1 MQRLTNKE
9 KIKQYFLKEV
19 SEEGCEASEVAEA
32 LCMKRNAASAILNE
46 LTRERYL
53 IKKKTKPVIFQR
65 RTHKMTETSEE
76 NVFDEFSGTSDI
88 MNQILNKCK
97 ISVTYP
103 GRGLPIMLLGASGV
117 GKSTLAEKIYLYA
130 RQKQMVEKKA
140 PFVVL
145 NCADYANN
153 KELLS
158 SVLFGY
164 KKGAFTGAVK
174 DTEGLFDKA
183 DQGYLFLDEVH
194 RLPPEGQEKLFRYI
208 DTGMITP
215 IGNGAREKNLN
226 VRLIFATTEDIDNLM
241 LDTFIRRIP
250 ITVTIPSYHE
260 RSSNE
265 RMQIIYKLFLQEA
278 EILNSC
284 LKVSSNVLNRLLFF
298 KSKGNIGSLK
308 NIIKISCAN
317 AFHRKKNGEDCIE
330 VALQDLP
337 VQDML
342 QTAVG
347 TKKECESPQWVFIDQ
362 NLQEMELISVDPVEE
377 NLCIDQMLEIAEEFV
392 VGDCTYEEFVKKNKQ
407 LVDKIM
413 DNLVYQVE
421 VLAVETVY
429 NEYVENI
436 LKFMQN
442 NYGIEFHGTEVK
454 ILTKLLALLNSS
466 SVFFKEDK
474 KKRFRDVQLRLRKI
488 IFRPAQMADVFYKMA
503 DQMLDYHINTDL
515 FKLFLILFFQYQIG
529 GDRPYYYG
537 IIITHGYST
546 ASSIASLVNQV
557 YSQYIFDAFDMP
569 YHTSIKQIEERVRSY
584 LKRIDT
590 SAGVLILADM
600 GSILNIS
607 EKIED
612 MVEGNLGIINN
623 VTTQMALEAGH
634 NIMQKRDMEVI
645 LKTIV
650 KYNSTTYRFVR
661 QKEKQTAILVCC
673 MKGLEVADKICE
685 LLRGCLEDHRI
696 KILEYDYEKIIRNGI
711 EDEIFDFYNIDLII
725 STNSINNVENV
736 RVLPFNELID
746 QVGYET
752 LKQVLSNFYS
762 EEEIKDI
769 IERIIKSFS
778 LRNIV
783 SQLTILN
790 PEIIINDVEDV
801 IRKMELELKIPF
813 APDLKQLLYM
823 HIGIMIERLM
833 KERHQDKNNQFVEFA
848 KKHEEFCDM
857 SEKCFSVIEKR
868 YHVTVN
874 IREIRLI
881 YNIISS
887 KIKINL

>member
-284 LKVSSNVLNRLLFF
+284 LKVSSNVLIDFCF
-298 KSKGNIGSLK
+298 LK
-308 NIIKISCAN
+308 
-317 AFHRKKNGEDCIE
+317 
-330 VALQDLP
+330 V
-337 VQDML
+337 
-342 QTAVG
+342 
-347 TKKECESPQWVFIDQ
+347 KEI
-362 NLQEMELISVDPVEE
+362 
-377 NLCIDQMLEIAEEFV
+377 
-392 VGDCTYEEFVKKNKQ
+392 
-407 LVDKIM
+407 
-413 DNLVYQVE
+413 
-421 VLAVETVY
+421 
-429 NEYVENI
+429 
-436 LKFMQN
+436 
-442 NYGIEFHGTEVK
+442 
-454 ILTKLLALLNSS
+454 
-466 SVFFKEDK
+466 
-474 KKRFRDVQLRLRKI
+474 
-488 IFRPAQMADVFYKMA
+488 
-503 DQMLDYHINTDL
+503 
-515 FKLFLILFFQYQIG
+515 
-529 GDRPYYYG
+529 
-537 IIITHGYST
+537 
-546 ASSIASLVNQV
+546 
-557 YSQYIFDAFDMP
+557 
-569 YHTSIKQIEERVRSY
+569 
-584 LKRIDT
+584 
-590 SAGVLILADM
+590 
-600 GSILNIS
+600 
-607 EKIED
+607 
-612 MVEGNLGIINN
+612 
-623 VTTQMALEAGH
+623 
-634 NIMQKRDMEVI
+634 
-645 LKTIV
+645 
-650 KYNSTTYRFVR
+650 
-661 QKEKQTAILVCC
+661 
-673 MKGLEVADKICE
+673 
-685 LLRGCLEDHRI
+685 
-696 KILEYDYEKIIRNGI
+696 
-711 EDEIFDFYNIDLII
+711 
-725 STNSINNVENV
+725 
-736 RVLPFNELID
+736 
-746 QVGYET
+746 
-752 LKQVLSNFYS
+752 
-762 EEEIKDI
+762 
-769 IERIIKSFS
+769 
-778 LRNIV
+778 
-783 SQLTILN
+783 
-790 PEIIINDVEDV
+790 
-801 IRKMELELKIPF
+801 
-813 APDLKQLLYM
+813 
-823 HIGIMIERLM
+823 
-833 KERHQDKNNQFVEFA
+833 
-848 KKHEEFCDM
+848 
-857 SEKCFSVIEKR
+857 
-868 YHVTVN
+868 
-874 IREIRLI
+874 
-881 YNIISS
+881 
-887 KIKINL
+887 